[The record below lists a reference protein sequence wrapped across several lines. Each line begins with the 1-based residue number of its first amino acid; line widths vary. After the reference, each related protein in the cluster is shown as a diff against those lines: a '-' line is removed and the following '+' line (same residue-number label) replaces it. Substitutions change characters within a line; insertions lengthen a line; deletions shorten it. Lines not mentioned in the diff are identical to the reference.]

1 MIIVK
6 AVPNSLPLA
15 SPAGSGLVAGG
26 PLRFAV
32 GVEAGTDATSEAAD
46 ARARIET
53 LATAAGFDLVRFAPA
68 TALAEARGATLEARA
83 SGRLADLHWMTDEWI
98 TRAADPRAFLA
109 GAQSVA
115 LLAITGHAPDP
126 VVAKDA
132 KEDGRESRARG
143 RIARY
148 ARGRDYHRLFES
160 KLRRLARAMR
170 EELGAETRWTVDYG
184 PLLERP
190 LAARAGLGWLG
201 KSTMLLA
208 PGFGPWVLLGAI
220 ATTLPIAPD
229 APLRKTCGACTR
241 CIVACPTG
249 AIAPDGGVL
258 DARLCISYHTIES
271 REPIPRD
278 LRARF
283 GDWIFGCDDCLD
295 ACPVGARNDATHP
308 DLAPTHADDAF
319 PPLAEL
325 LALDDAAFRER
336 FRGRAVQR
344 ATRDGFLRNVC
355 VALGNVGTAEDVAAL
370 IGALG
375 DGAALVRG
383 HAASALGAIA
393 RRTGTSGDDDGSAAA
408 GDALRARL
416 AVEQEAWVREEIAA
430 ALETVASSAAAGAGK
445 AAR

>member
-1 MIIVK
+1 M
-6 AVPNSLPLA
+6 
-15 SPAGSGLVAGG
+15 
-26 PLRFAV
+26 
-32 GVEAGTDATSEAAD
+32 D
-46 ARARIET
+46 ARARVEE
-53 LATAAGFDLVRFAPA
+53 LAGEGGFDLVRFAG
-68 TALAEARGATLEARA
+68 AETLEGARA
-83 SGRLADLHWMTDEWI
+83 AALESRAEGRLADLHWMTDEWI
-98 TRAADPRAFLA
+98 ERATEPEAFLA
-109 GAQSVA
+109 GAKTVV

-126 VVAKDA
+126 EWPA
-132 KEDGRESRARG
+132 GPARG
-143 RIARY
+143 RVARY

-160 KLRRLARAMR
+160 KLRRMARVIR
-170 EELGAETRWTVDYG
+170 EELGGEARATVDYG

-220 ATTLPIAPD
+220 ATTLEIAPNP
-229 APLRKTCGACTR
+229 PLRKTCGSCTR

-258 DARLCISYHTIES
+258 DSRLCISYHTIES
-271 REPIPRD
+271 REPIPRE
-278 LRARF
+278 LRPKF

-295 ACPVGARNDATHP
+295 SCPVGSGNAASHP
-308 DLAPTHADDAF
+308 DLAPTTPDDAF

-355 VALGNVGTAEDVAAL
+355 VALGNVGSAEDAGAL
-370 IGALG
+370 AGALG

-383 HAASALGAIA
+383 HAAWALGEI
-393 RRTGTSGDDDGSAAA
+393 SGRHGGGDGEVAE
-408 GDALRARL
+408 ALAARL
-416 AVEQEAWVREEIAA
+416 EVEREGWVREEVEA
-430 ALETVASSAAAGAGK
+430 ALAVASVGR
-445 AAR
+445 ARPGS

>member
-1 MIIVK
+1 M
-6 AVPNSLPLA
+6 
-15 SPAGSGLVAGG
+15 
-26 PLRFAV
+26 
-32 GVEAGTDATSEAAD
+32 D
-46 ARARIET
+46 ARARIEE
-53 LATAAGFDLVRFAPA
+53 LAGEGGFDLVRFA
-68 TALAEARGATLEARA
+68 GAGTLEGARA
-83 SGRLADLHWMTDEWI
+83 AALESRAEGRLADLHWMTDEWI
-98 TRAADPRAFLA
+98 ERATEPEAFLA
-109 GAQSVA
+109 GAKTVV

-126 VVAKDA
+126 
-132 KEDGRESRARG
+132 ERPEGPARG
-143 RIARY
+143 RVARY

-160 KLRRLARAMR
+160 KLRRMARTVR
-170 EELGAETRWTVDYG
+170 EELGGEARATVDYG

-220 ATTLPIAPD
+220 ATTLEIAPD
-229 APLRKTCGACTR
+229 APLRKTCGSCTR

-258 DARLCISYHTIES
+258 DSRLCISYHTIES
-271 REPIPRD
+271 REPVPRE
-278 LRARF
+278 LRPKF

-295 ACPVGARNDATHP
+295 SCPVGSANAASHP
-308 DLAPTHADDAF
+308 DLAPITPDDAF

-355 VALGNVGTAEDVAAL
+355 VALGNVGSPDDAGAL
-370 IGALG
+370 REALG

-383 HAASALGAIA
+383 HAAWALGEIA
-393 RRTGTSGDDDGSAAA
+393 GRHGGDGAVAE
-408 GDALRARL
+408 ALAARL
-416 AVEQEAWVREEIAA
+416 AVEQEGWVREEVEAALAA
-430 ALETVASSAAAGAGK
+430 ASAGR
-445 AAR
+445 ARPGS